1 MEKSKELHFFF
12 AGNGISCSEEGD
24 KGFTG
29 HISKTR
35 HINITPG
42 KTFTRENLQKI
53 YDMADSGNMIFS
65 NGNTLGYLVLNPIH
79 KPTKE
84 YINNITNEVYQLS
97 VEVIDGKK
105 YVCTRDGQIFSDD
118 PNKYQD
124 IPIVSNPENKKF
136 LLTNYSKEY
145 DGHTLYRIRALKDF
159 AGTGMAVIEVS
170 HRSKEWGE
178 VMDECRSL
186 WKELLNIPDTHEVL
200 FLGGGASLQFLYVAM
215 NFLEKKAA
223 YLETGVWA
231 KKALKEAKGI
241 GDAYALASSADKTYS
256 YIPKGY
262 VIPEDIDYF
271 HITTNN
277 TIYGTEIRYDMD
289 CPVPLIAD
297 MSSDI
302 MSRPV
307 DVSKYA
313 LIYGGAQKNV
323 GPAGVTFAIVRK
335 DALGKVS
342 RYIPT
347 MLDYRTHVDGASMFN
362 TPPVFS
368 IFVMNETLKWLKGI
382 GGVEAINKINVG
394 KAELLYNEI
403 DRNPLFVGT
412 AAKEDRSIM
421 NVCFVM
427 APGYEALQDEFMAYA
442 KEHGMVG
449 IKGHRSV
456 GGFRASI
463 YNACPVE
470 SVEALVSCMQEFAAK
485 KA

>member
-1 MEKSKELHFFF
+1 MKKVHNFN
-12 AGNGISCSEEGD
+12 AGPC
-24 KGFTG
+24 
-29 HISKTR
+29 
-35 HINITPG
+35 
-42 KTFTRENLQKI
+42 
-53 YDMADSGNMIFS
+53 
-65 NGNTLGYLVLNPIH
+65 VLPD
-79 KPTKE
+79 
-84 YINNITNEVYQLS
+84 QA
-97 VEVIDGKK
+97 IDNS
-105 YVCTRDGQIFSDD
+105 I
-118 PNKYQD
+118 
-124 IPIVSNPENKKF
+124 E
-136 LLTNYSKEY
+136 
-145 DGHTLYRIRALKDF
+145 ALKDF
-159 AGTGMAVIEVS
+159 AGTSMAVIEVS
-170 HRSKEWGE
+170 HRSKEWSA
-178 VMDECRSL
+178 VMDECRAL
-186 WKELLNIPDTHEVL
+186 WKELLNIPDTHEVV

-215 NFLEKKAA
+215 NFLENKAG

-231 KKALKEAKGI
+231 KKAYKEAKGL
-241 GDAYALASSADKTYS
+241 GNAFAVASSADKNFS

-262 VIPEDIDYF
+262 VIPTDIDYF

-289 CPVPLIAD
+289 SPVPLVAD

-323 GPAGVTFAIVRK
+323 GPAGVSFAIIRK

-347 MLDYRTHVDGASMFN
+347 MLDYKVHIDGASMYN
-362 TPPVFS
+362 TPPVFP
-368 IFVMNETLKWLKGI
+368 IFVMKETLKWLKGI
-382 GGVEAINKINVG
+382 GGVEAINRMNVE
-394 KAELLYNEI
+394 KSQILYNEI

-427 APGYEALQDEFMAYA
+427 APGYEALQDEFLEFA
-442 KEHGMVG
+442 KSQGMVG

-463 YNACPVE
+463 YNACPKE
-470 SVEALVSCMQEFAAK
+470 SVEALVSCMQDFERK
-485 KA
+485 SK